1 MCTAAPPLPAADAGE
16 GPAGPLTRWFLALR
30 PGARARTRLQQLGER
45 LAARCGGRVVP
56 AARVHLTLVFVG
68 NAPRTLEPALRAVV
82 QALPPPQPLVLERLG
97 SFDGRLL
104 WLAPSA
110 PTEWLDA
117 TAGQARDALD
127 RLGIR
132 FDRKPFVAHLTL
144 IRQARPT
151 RGEALAAIGA
161 GLAPVALGHATLHL
175 VESFHDARGLQYR
188 FA

>member
-1 MCTAAPPLPAADAGE
+1 MSTAAPPPLAADAGHAP
-16 GPAGPLTRWFLALR
+16 GGPLTRWFLALR
-30 PGARARTRLQQLGER
+30 PDARARTQLQRLGER

-68 NAPRTLEPALRAVV
+68 NAPRALEPALRSVV
-82 QALPPPQPLVLERLG
+82 HALPPPRPLVLDRLG

-110 PTEWLDA
+110 QTEWLDA
-117 TAGQARDALD
+117 TAGLARDALD
-127 RLGIR
+127 HLGIQY
-132 FDRKPFVAHLTL
+132 DRKPFVAHLTL

-151 RGEALAAIGA
+151 RGDALAALGA
-161 GLAPVALGHATLHL
+161 GLAPVALGQATLHL